1 MKKLFFR
8 PWVNISVV
16 ILLLRII
23 LGVVFI
29 VHGSQKIFGAF
40 GGKGLGTTIGM
51 FTGMG
56 IPAPLAYLDAFWE
69 FIGGILVLAGLLT
82 RIGSAGIAIIMIV
95 AIARVHAP
103 HGFFL
108 PMGYEYPLTLLLIAV
123 VIFLYGGGNYSL
135 DTILEKKTRRTGVD
149 FS

>member
-1 MKKLFFR
+1 MKKSFFR
-8 PWVNISVV
+8 PWVNVSVI

-29 VHGSQKIFGAF
+29 AHGSQKLFGLF
-40 GGKGLGTTIGM
+40 GGKGLGATIGM

-56 IPAPLAYLDAFWE
+56 IPAVLGYMDAFWE
-69 FIGGILVLAGLLT
+69 FIGGVLVLLGLLT
-82 RIGSAGIAIIMIV
+82 RVGSGGIAIIMIV
-95 AIARVHAP
+95 AIAKVHGA

-108 PMGYEYPLTLLLIAV
+108 PMGFEYPLTLLVISI
-123 VIFLYGGGNYSL
+123 VIFLYGGGSYAL
-135 DTILEKKTRRTGVD
+135 DSIVERKTRRSGVD

>member
-1 MKKLFFR
+1 MKKLLFR
-8 PWVNISVV
+8 PWINVSVI

-29 VHGSQKIFGAF
+29 AHGSQKLFGVF
-40 GGKGLGTTIGM
+40 GGKGLGATVGM
-51 FTGMG
+51 FTGTG

-69 FIGGILVLAGLLT
+69 FLGGILVLIGLLT
-82 RIGSAGIAIIMIV
+82 RIGSGGIAIIMIV
-95 AIARVHAP
+95 AISKVHAP

-108 PMGYEYPLTLLLIAV
+108 PMGFEFPLTLLVIAV
-123 VIFLYGGGNYSL
+123 VIFLFGGGSYSL
-135 DTILEKKTRRTGVD
+135 DNMLERKSRGTGVD